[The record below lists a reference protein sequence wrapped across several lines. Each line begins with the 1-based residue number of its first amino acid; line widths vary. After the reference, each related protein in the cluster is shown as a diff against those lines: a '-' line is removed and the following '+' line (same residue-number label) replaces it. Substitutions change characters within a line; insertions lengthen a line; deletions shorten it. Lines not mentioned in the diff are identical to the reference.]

1 MSEIKVLLIAI
12 AFVLFIPTS
21 VFASSHFLP
30 TPEPEPVQEPE
41 QVCTSEMIFD
51 GINCVI
57 AVDTYRKTHI
67 ENFPDYK
74 KSPQYYIDRYN
85 TEPEY
90 KSWFDSQFP
99 NSSIEDVVGYR
110 ETHVQGFPDNSKS
123 PEYYVKRLHLEEGY
137 EPWFDKQFPS
147 LQIYN
152 IVGIDQNQYKKIV
165 DSIKISEAEKQARE
179 EIPNPC
185 INIKEPQID
194 PQMQGD
200 LGLNN
205 PQYMETFRE
214 SQYQYGEQVF
224 HCLKQYEQQIAEAV
238 QEICLDVDGEKFT
251 FSKPTPLRDYDLL
264 FDLIS
269 QGLNAKLSQADGR
282 FIVDNYMDTPL
293 YNSECSNV
301 YREYVQLGEEATT
314 WRNSCT
320 DLGDSPVDDQL
331 RELYSVL
338 NRVCGFADW
347 GYEDVSAEKSQ
358 VQTTATTSSRGGGCL
373 IATATFGSEL
383 APQVQQLREIRDNSL
398 LQTESGRFFMES
410 FNQFYY
416 SFSPTI
422 ADLERE
428 NPIFKESV
436 KLGITPLIT
445 SLSILNYV
453 ELDSEETVLG
463 YGISLIL
470 LNVGMY
476 FVLPAVVIHRLRK
489 FV

>member
-1 MSEIKVLLIAI
+1 MIVLLIA
-12 AFVLFIPTS
+12 LFLIPLFTIP

-30 TPEPEPVQEPE
+30 TPEPEPVPEPE
-41 QVCTSEMIFD
+41 QVCTAEMIFD

-123 PEYYVKRLHLEEGY
+123 PEYYVKRLHLEDGY

-165 DSIKISEAEKQARE
+165 DSIKMSEAEKQARE

-185 INIKEPQID
+185 VNIKEPQID
-194 PQMQGD
+194 PRMQGD
-200 LGLNN
+200 IGLND
-205 PQYMETFRE
+205 PQYVEIVREALYQHNQQMQHCFRE
-214 SQYQYGEQVF
+214 
-224 HCLKQYEQQIAEAV
+224 YEKQIAEAV

-269 QGLNAKLSQADGR
+269 QGLNTKESQEHGR

-301 YREYVQLGEEATT
+301 YREYEQLGEEAQR
-314 WRNSCT
+314 WRSSCT
-320 DLGDSPVDDQL
+320 DLGESPVDNQL
-331 RELYSVL
+331 GELYSIL
-338 NRVCGFADW
+338 DRVCGFADL
-347 GYEDVSAEKSQ
+347 GYGDAPVEKSQ

-383 APQVQQLREIRDNSL
+383 SPQVQQLREIRDNSL

-416 SFSPTI
+416 SFSPGI

-428 NPIFKESV
+428 NPVFKEIV
-436 KLGITPLIT
+436 KLTITPLLS
-445 SLSILNYV
+445 SLSLLNYV
-453 ELDSEETVLG
+453 DMDSEAEVLG

-476 FVLPAVVIHRLRK
+476 FVLPAVVIHRVRK

>member
-1 MSEIKVLLIAI
+1 LGNWLKIEVLVTIFLIS
-12 AFVLFIPTS
+12 LFTIP

-30 TPEPEPVQEPE
+30 TPEPEPVPEPE
-41 QVCTSEMIFD
+41 QVCTAEMIFE

-85 TEPEY
+85 IEPEY

-123 PEYYVKRLHLEEGY
+123 PEYYVKRLHLEDGY

-165 DSIKISEAEKQARE
+165 DSIKMSEAEKQVRE

-185 INIKEPQID
+185 INISEPKVATEY
-194 PQMQGD
+194 QGD
-200 LGLNN
+200 IGLNN
-205 PQYMETFRE
+205 PAYMEAVRE
-214 SQYQYGEQVF
+214 AQYQYQ
-224 HCLKQYEQQIAEAV
+224 QQIQHCFAKYQIQIDEKIK
-238 QEICLDVDGEKFT
+238 QLEMESEPTEI
-251 FSKPTPLRDYDLL
+251 S
-264 FDLIS
+264 IS
-269 QGLNAKLSQADGR
+269 
-282 FIVDNYMDTPL
+282 T
-293 YNSECSNV
+293 SN
-301 YREYVQLGEEATT
+301 
-314 WRNSCT
+314 
-320 DLGDSPVDDQL
+320 
-331 RELYSVL
+331 
-338 NRVCGFADW
+338 
-347 GYEDVSAEKSQ
+347 
-358 VQTTATTSSRGGGCL
+358 GGGCL

-398 LQTESGRFFMES
+398 LQTESGRSFMES

-416 SFSPTI
+416 SFSPSI

-428 NPIFKESV
+428 NPIFKEAV
-436 KLGITPLIT
+436 KLTITPLLS
-445 SLSILNYV
+445 SLSLLNYV
-453 ELDSEETVLG
+453 DMGSEVEVLG

-476 FVLPAVVIHRLRK
+476 FVLPAIVIHRVRK